1 MKFEKPSHIKTYK
14 MLTLLKT
21 RDTTFIELIKNLR
34 INNDLLEYFLQ
45 IFLIQKFAKEL
56 KEDPED
62 KEKNEIYLI
71 NKKLLSPKKEGKII
85 ENPQKITKI
94 LDEIFMESYSK
105 KKNNNNNNSKNN
117 NKNEKDEIIDISNI
131 IKE

>member
-1 MKFEKPSHIKTYK
+1 MKFEKPSHIKIYK

-34 INNDLLEYFLQ
+34 INSDLSEYFLQ

-85 ENPQKITKI
+85 ENPQKIIKI
-94 LDEIFMESYSK
+94 LDEIFMVSYS
-105 KKNNNNNNSKNN
+105 KKNNNNNKNN
-117 NKNEKDEIIDISNI
+117 NKKEKD
-131 IKE
+131 

>member
-1 MKFEKPSHIKTYK
+1 MKFEKPSHIKIYK

-34 INNDLLEYFLQ
+34 INSDLSEYFLQ

-105 KKNNNNNNSKNN
+105 KKNNNNNKNN
-117 NKNEKDEIIDISNI
+117 NKKEKD
-131 IKE
+131 

>member
-1 MKFEKPSHIKTYK
+1 MKFEKPSHIKIYK

-34 INNDLLEYFLQ
+34 INNDLSEYFLQ

-62 KEKNEIYLI
+62 KKKNEIYLI
-71 NKKLLSPKKEGKII
+71 NKKLLINNRILKKLKFLMKYSWKAILKKII
-85 ENPQKITKI
+85 
-94 LDEIFMESYSK
+94 FR
-105 KKNNNNNNSKNN
+105 
-117 NKNEKDEIIDISNI
+117 
-131 IKE
+131 

>member
-1 MKFEKPSHIKTYK
+1 MKFEKPSHIKIYK

-34 INNDLLEYFLQ
+34 INSDLSEYFLQ

-56 KEDPED
+56 KEDPKDE
-62 KEKNEIYLI
+62 EKNEIYLI
-71 NKKLLSPKKEGKII
+71 NKKLLNPKKEGKII
-85 ENPQKITKI
+85 ENPQKVTKI

-105 KKNNNNNNSKNN
+105 KNNSNNKNN
-117 NKNEKDEIIDISNI
+117 NKKEKDEIIDISSI